1 MSDAKRDRHAAGE
14 SSAEFAARAE
24 QRGGGL
30 VGDLFDFLRHH
41 RKWWLLPILI
51 VLLLV
56 GVLAVLGGTTV
67 APFIYTLF

>member
-1 MSDAKRDRHAAGE
+1 MKDDRQDKHKV
-14 SSAEFAARAE
+14 FAAEAE
-24 QRGGGL
+24 RRSRGL
-30 VGDLFDFLRHH
+30 AGDFFDFLRHH

-56 GVLAVLGGTTV
+56 GVLAVLGGTAV